1 MFPEKFGLDKRND
14 QPKRTFDFI
23 QHKKFGICITKMLR
37 NLEKV
42 RVNERGFAFVLFD
55 DAYFKHFW
63 PVFTRHVGFSCFGIV
78 GNAVQDFAIA
88 FACSHQI
95 TGIY

>member
-42 RVNERGFAFVLFD
+42 RVNE
-55 DAYFKHFW
+55 
-63 PVFTRHVGFSCFGIV
+63 
-78 GNAVQDFAIA
+78 
-88 FACSHQI
+88 
-95 TGIY
+95 

>member
-1 MFPEKFGLDKRND
+1 VVGGKIEIENGGKNHNQVKQNDEAKMFPEKFGLDKRND

-42 RVNERGFAFVLFD
+42 RVNE
-55 DAYFKHFW
+55 
-63 PVFTRHVGFSCFGIV
+63 
-78 GNAVQDFAIA
+78 
-88 FACSHQI
+88 
-95 TGIY
+95 